1 MPFITILFAIDLL
14 LTGIIGYQ
22 VTGAESYTA
31 LIPAGIGLLML
42 TKRAD

>member
-22 VTGAESYTA
+22 VTGANSPTA